1 MKKWMMHL
9 SLLLVLCLAVFA
21 LAPACAEAETAGID
35 RYVERLADAWQSG
48 ELKEC
53 VLSLLRE
60 LDQVELNALLQ
71 QLRQVD
77 WEKELGDLFQQL
89 SQLDVEALLAE
100 LTEVLANLDWEAL
113 GEEACMLL
121 GQVLSGMQAGA
132 EQALAAIAG
141 DLAQAA
147 AYLENLTIDQALADL
162 EEGLTQALD
171 DATRWLDEI
180 ELEQAGEAV
189 FDFLEALGL

>member
-1 MKKWMMHL
+1 M
-9 SLLLVLCLAVFA
+9 
-21 LAPACAEAETAGID
+21 
-35 RYVERLADAWQSG
+35 
-48 ELKEC
+48 
-53 VLSLLRE
+53 
-60 LDQVELNALLQ
+60 
-71 QLRQVD
+71 
-77 WEKELGDLFQQL
+77 
-89 SQLDVEALLAE
+89 EALLAE
-100 LTEVLANLDWEAL
+100 LTEVLASLDWEAL

-180 ELEQAGEAV
+180 ELEQMGEAV